1 MLLGK
6 AVRNRN
12 MAVTFGIDAFH
23 KLAEKTAVG
32 RSVAEVVESDVIM
45 DHLMENGVLDE
56 FFGQVETGIDT
67 EDEILVSNG
76 AEEP

>member
-1 MLLGK
+1 
-6 AVRNRN
+6 

-23 KLAEKTAVG
+23 KLTEKATVG
-32 RSVAEVVESDVIM
+32 RGVAEVVESDVIM
-45 DHLMENGVLDE
+45 DHLMENGILHQL
-56 FFGQVETGIDT
+56 FGQINAGVDT

>member
-1 MLLGK
+1 
-6 AVRNRN
+6 

-23 KLAEKTAVG
+23 KLTEKAAVG
-32 RSVAEVVESDVIM
+32 RSVAKVVESDVIM
-45 DHLMENGVLDE
+45 DHLMEDGVLDE
-56 FFGQVETGIDT
+56 FFGQIKAGINT

>member
-1 MLLGK
+1 
-6 AVRNRN
+6 

-23 KLAEKTAVG
+23 VLAEETAVG
-32 RSVAEVVESDVIM
+32 GGVAEVVESDVIV

-67 EDEILVSNG
+67 EDEILVSNRP
-76 AEEP
+76 EEP

>member
-1 MLLGK
+1 
-6 AVRNRN
+6 

-23 KLAEKTAVG
+23 KLAEETTVSRG
-32 RSVAEVVESDVIM
+32 VAEMVESDVIM
-45 DHLMENGVLDE
+45 DHLMENGILHQL
-56 FFGQVETGIDT
+56 FGQIKAGIDT

>member
-1 MLLGK
+1 
-6 AVRNRN
+6 

-23 KLAEKTAVG
+23 KLTEEAPVG
-32 RSVAEVVESDVIM
+32 GGVAEMVESDVIM
-45 DHLMENGVLDE
+45 DHLMEDGVLDE